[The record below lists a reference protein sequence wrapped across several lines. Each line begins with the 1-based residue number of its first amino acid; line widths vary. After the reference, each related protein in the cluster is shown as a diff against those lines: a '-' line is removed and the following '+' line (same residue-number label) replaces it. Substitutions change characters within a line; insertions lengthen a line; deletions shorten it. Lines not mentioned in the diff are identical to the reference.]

1 MTNVNL
7 PVLIIGAGPVGLAT
21 AAECVGRKLPFVLLE
36 AGPSV
41 ASNIREWAHVRLFS
55 PWGSNISPAARALL
69 EETAGW
75 ESPCPLALPL
85 GRDVVE
91 QYLEP
96 LASHPAIRDAIV
108 FNAKVVSVGRLNC
121 DKMKTIGREALPF
134 DVRYIHHNKKNTDAA
149 VRDAAV
155 DADEVGKEEE
165 HSIVACAVIDA
176 SGTWPSHNPLLASG
190 VRTRAEAQLSDQIF
204 YGIPDLTNA
213 DVQQRF
219 GVTDEAAALKKKFV
233 VVGSGHSAL
242 NTLFDLCQKHA
253 GGNEVVWVLRKREV
267 SEAYGKEEKDTLEA
281 RGNLGIRIRELV
293 EAGRI
298 KVLTPFLAEGLSRM
312 SKGDSRKI
320 SIRGVLNGERLA
332 IDGVDEIIV
341 NTGSRPDHSF
351 LREVRL
357 RLDSVTESV
366 GGIASLI
373 DPNVH
378 SCGSVPL
385 HGFAEL
391 QHCGESNFFIV
402 GMKSYGR
409 APTFLLSTGYEQV
422 RSIVAHLSGDA
433 EGAKTKSSCGL
444 QPSACGGGKH

>member
-1 MTNVNL
+1 MTNVDL
-7 PVLIIGAGPVGLAT
+7 PVVIIGAGPVGLAT

-41 ASNIREWAHVRLFS
+41 ASNIREWSHVRLFS
-55 PWGSNISPAARALL
+55 PWGSDISPAARALL
-69 EETAGW
+69 EQTAGW

-85 GRDVVE
+85 GRDIIE

-96 LASHPAIRDAIV
+96 LASHPSIRDAIV
-108 FNAKVVSVGRLNC
+108 FNARVVSVGRLNC
-121 DKMKTIGREALPF
+121 DKMKTTGREALPF
-134 DVRYIHHNKKNTDAA
+134 DVRYIHHAA

-155 DADEVGKEEE
+155 DADEVGKDGAEEE
-165 HSIVACAVIDA
+165 HAIVARAVIDA
-176 SGTWPSHNPLLASG
+176 SGTWPSHNPLLAGG

-204 YGIPDLTNA
+204 YGIPDLTKA
-213 DVQQRF
+213 DVQQRY
-219 GVTDEAAALKKKFV
+219 GVTDEEVAAPKKKVV

-253 GGNEVVWVLRKREV
+253 DGNEVVWVLRKREV

-293 EAGRI
+293 EAGRV
-298 KVLTPFLAEGLSRM
+298 KVFTPFLAEGLSREG
-312 SKGDSRKI
+312 KGDSRKI
-320 SIRGVLNGERLA
+320 SIHGVLNGERLT

-357 RLDSVTESV
+357 RLDSFTESV